1 MTKEQ
6 LISDLELRLTAG
18 KPSDDVEIPRPL
30 LATWLDQARATV
42 IQAESKQT
50 GEISPSCYTML
61 QCQSVALETPQ
72 CVYGDC
78 FVNVY
83 LTIPTPLSLPHERG
97 IQVSFTN
104 GRTVH
109 KMLAPQTWAIWK
121 NLKYGKPEIGW
132 YRVGDKLY
140 IYGQKINHNY
150 TFTVNLVLANT
161 QTIEDTDTYPIPE
174 HLIPLILQSAEEIG
188 LRMLQGQSD
197 INNDGKP

>member
-50 GEISPSCYTML
+50 GEISPSAYTRL
-61 QCQSVALETPQ
+61 ECQSVALETPE

-83 LTIPTPLSLPHERG
+83 LTIPTPLSLAHDRG
-97 IQVSFTN
+97 VQVSFTN

-109 KMLAPQTWAIWK
+109 KIPSPQSYSIFK
-121 NLKYGKPEIGW
+121 NLRFGKPEIGY
-132 YRVGDKLY
+132 YRVGDRLY
-140 IYGQKINHNY
+140 IFGQKINHNHK
-150 TFTVNLVLANT
+150 FTVHLVLANT
-161 QTIEDTDTYPIPE
+161 QTIDDTDTYPIPE
-174 HLIPLILQSAEEIG
+174 HLIPMILQSAEEIG
-188 LRMLQGQSD
+188 LRMLQVQQD
-197 INNDGKP
+197 INNDGKS